1 MVKKLKGLSLLN
13 QDIGMLAN
21 IHTDTKENDVD
32 SNIHESKSKEL
43 VVSLNTKVDD
53 EGNKAELLKG
63 RMK

>member
-21 IHTDTKENDVD
+21 IHTDNKENDVD

>member
-21 IHTDTKENDVD
+21 THTDKKENDVD

-43 VVSLNTKVDD
+43 VVSLNTKADD

>member
-1 MVKKLKGLSLLN
+1 MVKKLKVLSLLN

-21 IHTDTKENDVD
+21 IQTDNKENDVD

-43 VVSLNTKVDD
+43 VVSLNTKVGD
-53 EGNKAELLKG
+53 EGNEAELLKG